1 MLRYIWEMLS
11 ALSYHI
17 LRNRSAAACVS
28 VIHRKRVISLKL
40 SGSDIIVECL
50 LEQGADT
57 VFGYP
62 GGAVL
67 NIYDSL
73 YKYSDKIRH
82 VITCHEQGACH
93 AADGYARST
102 GKTGVVIATSG
113 PGATNLVTGIATAY
127 MDSVPLVAITG
138 NVSCGLLGLDSFQ
151 EVDITGITMP
161 ITKHNFIVKS
171 VDELADT
178 IRTAFKIAISGRK
191 GPVLVDVPKDLTQA
205 FAEYTAQP
213 PQTPY
218 ESAPLNETEI
228 AAAAELIANAKKPY
242 IYAGGGVI
250 SSGASEELAKLAELA
265 DAPVSCSLMGQ
276 GAFDETDRRYIGMLG
291 MHGTVKAAY
300 ALNHCDLFVGIG
312 TRFSDRVTGD
322 TSTFGKQAK
331 IIHIDIDP
339 AEFNKN
345 VEVSATVT
353 GDVKAVLSAI
363 NERLSQQSHP
373 EWCGEILGK
382 DFGEPV
388 QKGTDELP
396 VTPEAVIKELDRQTN
411 GNAIITTEV
420 GQTQMWAAQYFRSR
434 TPRSFITSGGLG
446 TMGFGLGASLG
457 AKIGCPDRT
466 VVNMAGDGSFAMNLN
481 ELITAAAHGINI
493 IQIVMNNSVLGMVRQ
508 WQRLFYSKHFSQT
521 TLDARHIDYVKL
533 GEAFSV
539 KTLVIEKTEDIAPML
554 AQALEISKVAPV
566 MVEVRIDR
574 DINVL
579 PMIPAGKPVVDPITS
594 IDLEA

>member
-1 MLRYIWEMLS
+1 M
-11 ALSYHI
+11 
-17 LRNRSAAACVS
+17 
-28 VIHRKRVISLKL
+28 KL

-57 VFGYP
+57 IFGYP

-73 YKYSDKIRH
+73 YKYSDKIKH

-102 GKTGVVIATSG
+102 GKTGIVLATSG

-127 MDSVPLVAITG
+127 MDSIPLVAITG

-178 IRTAFKIAISGRK
+178 IRLAFQIAMSGRK
-191 GPVLVDVPKDLTQA
+191 GPVLVDVPKDITQA
-205 FAEYTAQP
+205 FTEYTPAPAQKP
-213 PQTPY
+213 F
-218 ESAPLNETEI
+218 EAAPLSEDEI
-228 AAAAELIANAKKPY
+228 SAAAELIANAKKPY

-250 SSGASEELAKLAELA
+250 ASEASAELKTLAELT

-276 GAFDETDRRYIGMLG
+276 GAYDETDRRYIGMLG

-300 ALNHCDLFVGIG
+300 ALNNCDLFIGIG

-322 TSTFGKQAK
+322 TSVFGKQAK

-345 VEVSATVT
+345 IDVDVTVS
-353 GDVKAVLSAI
+353 GDVKAVLSALNAKI
-363 NERLSQQSHP
+363 TQQSHP
-373 EWCGEILGK
+373 EWCEEVLGG

-388 QKGTDELP
+388 QEGTKELP
-396 VTPEAVIKELDRQTN
+396 VTPEAVIEELDRLTS
-411 GNAIITTEV
+411 GEAIITTEV
-420 GQTQMWAAQYFRSR
+420 GQTQMWAAQYYKCRN
-434 TPRSFITSGGLG
+434 PRSFISSGGLG
-446 TMGFGLGASLG
+446 TMGYGLGAALG
-457 AKIGCPDRT
+457 AKTGNPDKT

-481 ELITAAAHGINI
+481 ELISAAAHGINI
-493 IQIVMNNSVLGMVRQ
+493 IEIVMNNNVLGMVRQ
-508 WQRLFYSKHFSQT
+508 WQRLFYSKHFSET

-533 GEAFSV
+533 GEAFGV
-539 KTLVIEKTEDIAPML
+539 KTFVIEKTEDITPVL
-554 AQALEISKVAPV
+554 TEALSISKSAPV
-566 MVEVRIDR
+566 MIEVRIDR

-579 PMIPAGKPVVDPITS
+579 PMIPAGKPVVNPITS

>member
-1 MLRYIWEMLS
+1 M
-11 ALSYHI
+11 
-17 LRNRSAAACVS
+17 
-28 VIHRKRVISLKL
+28 KL

-57 VFGYP
+57 IFGYP

-102 GKTGVVIATSG
+102 GKTGIVLATSG

-127 MDSVPLVAITG
+127 MDSIPLVAITG

-178 IRTAFKIAISGRK
+178 IRLAFQIAMSGRK
-191 GPVLVDVPKDLTQA
+191 GPVLVDVPKDITQA
-205 FAEYTAQP
+205 FTEYTPAPAQKP
-213 PQTPY
+213 F
-218 ESAPLNETEI
+218 EAAPLSEDEI
-228 AAAAELIANAKKPY
+228 SAAAELIANAKKPY

-250 SSGASEELAKLAELA
+250 ASEASAELKTLAELT

-276 GAFDETDRRYIGMLG
+276 GAYDETNRRYIGMLG

-300 ALNHCDLFVGIG
+300 ALNNCDLFIGIG

-322 TSTFGKQAK
+322 TSVFGKQAK

-345 VEVSATVT
+345 IDVDVTVS
-353 GDVKAVLSAI
+353 GDVKAVLSALNAKI
-363 NERLSQQSHP
+363 AQQSHP
-373 EWCGEILGK
+373 EWCEEVLGG

-388 QKGTDELP
+388 QEGTKELP
-396 VTPEAVIKELDRQTN
+396 VTPEAVIEELDRLTS
-411 GNAIITTEV
+411 GEAIITTEV
-420 GQTQMWAAQYFRSR
+420 GQTQMWAAQYYKCRN
-434 TPRSFITSGGLG
+434 PRSFISSGGLG
-446 TMGFGLGASLG
+446 TMGYGLGAALG
-457 AKIGCPDRT
+457 AKTGNPDKT

-481 ELITAAAHGINI
+481 ELISAAAHGINI
-493 IQIVMNNSVLGMVRQ
+493 IEIVMNNNVLGMVRQ
-508 WQRLFYSKHFSQT
+508 WQRLFYSKHFSET

-533 GEAFSV
+533 GEAFGV
-539 KTLVIEKTEDIAPML
+539 KTFVIEKTEDITPVL
-554 AQALEISKVAPV
+554 TEALCISKSAPV
-566 MVEVRIDR
+566 MIEVRIDR

-579 PMIPAGKPVVDPITS
+579 PMIPAGKPVVNPITS

>member
-1 MLRYIWEMLS
+1 M
-11 ALSYHI
+11 
-17 LRNRSAAACVS
+17 
-28 VIHRKRVISLKL
+28 KL

-57 VFGYP
+57 IFGYP

-67 NIYDSL
+67 NIYDSM
-73 YKYSDKIRH
+73 YKYSDKIKH

-102 GKTGVVIATSG
+102 GKTGIVLATSG

-127 MDSVPLVAITG
+127 MDSIPLVAITG

-178 IRTAFKIAISGRK
+178 IRLAFQIAMSGRK
-191 GPVLVDVPKDLTQA
+191 GPVLVDVPKDITQA
-205 FAEYTAQP
+205 FTEYTPAPAQKP
-213 PQTPY
+213 F
-218 ESAPLNETEI
+218 EAAPLSEDEI
-228 AAAAELIANAKKPY
+228 SAAAELIANAKRPY

-250 SSGASEELAKLAELA
+250 ASEASAELKKLAELT

-276 GAFDETDRRYIGMLG
+276 GAYDETDRRYIGMLG

-300 ALNHCDLFVGIG
+300 ALNNCDLFIGIG

-322 TSTFGKQAK
+322 TSVFGKQAK

-345 VEVSATVT
+345 IDVDVTVA
-353 GDVKAVLSAI
+353 GDVKAVLSALNTKI
-363 NERLSQQSHP
+363 AQQSHA
-373 EWCGEILGK
+373 EWCEEVLGG

-388 QKGTDELP
+388 QEGTKELP
-396 VTPEAVIKELDRQTN
+396 VTPEAVIEELDRLTS
-411 GNAIITTEV
+411 GEAIITTEV
-420 GQTQMWAAQYFRSR
+420 GQTQMWAAQYYKCRN
-434 TPRSFITSGGLG
+434 PRSFISSGGLG
-446 TMGFGLGASLG
+446 TMGYGLGAALG
-457 AKIGCPDRT
+457 AKTGNPDKT

-481 ELITAAAHGINI
+481 ELISAAAHGINI
-493 IQIVMNNSVLGMVRQ
+493 IEIVMNNNVLGMVRQ
-508 WQRLFYSKHFSQT
+508 WQRLFYSKHFSET

-533 GEAFSV
+533 GEAFGV
-539 KTLVIEKTEDIAPML
+539 KTFVIEKTEDITPVL
-554 AQALEISKVAPV
+554 TEALSISKSAPV
-566 MVEVRIDR
+566 MIEVRIDR

-579 PMIPAGKPVVDPITS
+579 PMIPAGKPVVNPITS

>member
-1 MLRYIWEMLS
+1 M
-11 ALSYHI
+11 
-17 LRNRSAAACVS
+17 
-28 VIHRKRVISLKL
+28 KL

-57 VFGYP
+57 IFGYP

-102 GKTGVVIATSG
+102 GKTGIVLATSG

-127 MDSVPLVAITG
+127 MDSIPLVAITG

-178 IRTAFKIAISGRK
+178 IRLAFQIAMSGRK
-191 GPVLVDVPKDLTQA
+191 GPVLVDVPKDITQA
-205 FAEYTAQP
+205 FTEYTPAPAQKP
-213 PQTPY
+213 F
-218 ESAPLNETEI
+218 EAAPLSEDEI
-228 AAAAELIANAKKPY
+228 SAAAELIANAKKPY

-250 SSGASEELAKLAELA
+250 ASEASAELKTLAELT

-276 GAFDETDRRYIGMLG
+276 GAYDETDRRYIGMLG

-300 ALNHCDLFVGIG
+300 SLNNCDLFIGIG

-322 TSTFGKQAK
+322 TSVFGKQAK

-345 VEVSATVT
+345 IDVDVTVS
-353 GDVKAVLSAI
+353 GDVKAVLSALNAKI
-363 NERLSQQSHP
+363 AQQSHP
-373 EWCGEILGK
+373 EWCEEVLGG

-388 QKGTDELP
+388 QEGTKELP
-396 VTPEAVIKELDRQTN
+396 VTPEAVIEELDRLTS
-411 GNAIITTEV
+411 GEAIITTEV
-420 GQTQMWAAQYFRSR
+420 GQTQMWAAQYYKCRN
-434 TPRSFITSGGLG
+434 PRSFISSGGLG
-446 TMGFGLGASLG
+446 TMGYGLGAALG
-457 AKIGCPDRT
+457 AKTGNPDKT

-481 ELITAAAHGINI
+481 ELISAAAHGINI
-493 IQIVMNNSVLGMVRQ
+493 IEIVMNNNVLGMVRQ
-508 WQRLFYSKHFSQT
+508 WQRLFYSKHFSET

-533 GEAFSV
+533 GEAFGV
-539 KTLVIEKTEDIAPML
+539 KTFVIEKTEDITPVL
-554 AQALEISKVAPV
+554 TEALSISKSAPV
-566 MVEVRIDR
+566 MIEVRIDR

-579 PMIPAGKPVVDPITS
+579 PMIPAGKPVVNPITS

>member
-1 MLRYIWEMLS
+1 M
-11 ALSYHI
+11 
-17 LRNRSAAACVS
+17 
-28 VIHRKRVISLKL
+28 KL

-57 VFGYP
+57 IFGYP

-102 GKTGVVIATSG
+102 GKTGIVLATSG

-127 MDSVPLVAITG
+127 MDSIPLVAITG

-178 IRTAFKIAISGRK
+178 IRLAFQIAMSGRK
-191 GPVLVDVPKDLTQA
+191 GPVLVDVPKDITQA
-205 FAEYTAQP
+205 FTEYTPAPAQKP
-213 PQTPY
+213 F
-218 ESAPLNETEI
+218 EAAPLSEDEI
-228 AAAAELIANAKKPY
+228 SAAAELIANAKRPY

-250 SSGASEELAKLAELA
+250 ASEASAELKKLAELT

-276 GAFDETDRRYIGMLG
+276 GAYDETDRRYIGMLG

-300 ALNHCDLFVGIG
+300 ALNNCDLFIGIG

-322 TSTFGKQAK
+322 TSVFGKQAK

-345 VEVSATVT
+345 IDVDVTVA
-353 GDVKAVLSAI
+353 GDVKAVLSALNTKI
-363 NERLSQQSHP
+363 AQQSHP
-373 EWCGEILGK
+373 EWCEEVLGG

-388 QKGTDELP
+388 QEGTKELP
-396 VTPEAVIKELDRQTN
+396 VTPEAVIEELDRLTS
-411 GNAIITTEV
+411 GEAIITTEV
-420 GQTQMWAAQYFRSR
+420 GQTQMWAAQYYKCRN
-434 TPRSFITSGGLG
+434 PRSFISSGGLG
-446 TMGFGLGASLG
+446 TMGYGLGAALG
-457 AKIGCPDRT
+457 AKTGNPDKT

-481 ELITAAAHGINI
+481 ELISAAAHGINI
-493 IQIVMNNSVLGMVRQ
+493 IEIVMNNNVLGMVRQ
-508 WQRLFYSKHFSQT
+508 WQRLFYSKHFSET

-533 GEAFSV
+533 GEAFGV
-539 KTLVIEKTEDIAPML
+539 KTFVIEKTEDITPVL
-554 AQALEISKVAPV
+554 TEALSISKSAPV
-566 MVEVRIDR
+566 MIEVRIDR

-579 PMIPAGKPVVDPITS
+579 PMIPAGKPVVNPITS

>member
-1 MLRYIWEMLS
+1 M
-11 ALSYHI
+11 
-17 LRNRSAAACVS
+17 
-28 VIHRKRVISLKL
+28 KL

-57 VFGYP
+57 IFGYP

-102 GKTGVVIATSG
+102 GKTGIVLATSG

-127 MDSVPLVAITG
+127 MDSIPLVAITG

-178 IRTAFKIAISGRK
+178 IRLAFQIAMSGRK
-191 GPVLVDVPKDLTQA
+191 GPVLVDVPKDITQA
-205 FAEYTAQP
+205 FTEYTPAPAQKP
-213 PQTPY
+213 F
-218 ESAPLNETEI
+218 EAAPLSEDEI
-228 AAAAELIANAKKPY
+228 SAAAELIANAKKPY

-250 SSGASEELAKLAELA
+250 ASEASAELKTLAELT

-276 GAFDETDRRYIGMLG
+276 GAYDETDRRYIGMLG

-300 ALNHCDLFVGIG
+300 ALNNCDLFIGIG

-322 TSTFGKQAK
+322 TSVFGKQAK

-345 VEVSATVT
+345 IDVDVTVS
-353 GDVKAVLSAI
+353 GDVKAVLSALNAKI
-363 NERLSQQSHP
+363 AQQSHP
-373 EWCGEILGK
+373 EWCEEVLGG

-388 QKGTDELP
+388 QEGTKELP
-396 VTPEAVIKELDRQTN
+396 VTPEAVIEELDRLTS
-411 GNAIITTEV
+411 GEAIITTEV
-420 GQTQMWAAQYFRSR
+420 GQTQMWAAQYYKCRN
-434 TPRSFITSGGLG
+434 PRSFISSGGLG
-446 TMGFGLGASLG
+446 TMGYGLGAALG
-457 AKIGCPDRT
+457 AKTGNPDKT

-481 ELITAAAHGINI
+481 ELISAAAHGINI
-493 IQIVMNNSVLGMVRQ
+493 IEIVMNNNVLGMVRQ
-508 WQRLFYSKHFSQT
+508 WQRLFYSKHFSET

-533 GEAFSV
+533 GEAFGV
-539 KTLVIEKTEDIAPML
+539 KTFVIEKTDDITPVL
-554 AQALEISKVAPV
+554 TEALSISKSAPV
-566 MVEVRIDR
+566 MIEVRIDR

-579 PMIPAGKPVVDPITS
+579 PMIPAGKPVVNPITS

>member
-1 MLRYIWEMLS
+1 M
-11 ALSYHI
+11 
-17 LRNRSAAACVS
+17 
-28 VIHRKRVISLKL
+28 KL

-57 VFGYP
+57 IFGYP

-102 GKTGVVIATSG
+102 GKTGIVLATSG

-127 MDSVPLVAITG
+127 MDSIPLVAITG

-151 EVDITGITMP
+151 EVDITGINMP

-178 IRTAFKIAISGRK
+178 IRLAFQIAMSGRK
-191 GPVLVDVPKDLTQA
+191 GPVLVDVPKDITQA
-205 FAEYTAQP
+205 FTEYTPAPAQKP
-213 PQTPY
+213 F
-218 ESAPLNETEI
+218 EAAPLSEDEI
-228 AAAAELIANAKKPY
+228 SAAAELIANAKKPY

-250 SSGASEELAKLAELA
+250 ASEASAELKTLAELT

-276 GAFDETDRRYIGMLG
+276 GAYDETNRRYIGMLG

-300 ALNHCDLFVGIG
+300 ALNNCDLFIGIG

-322 TSTFGKQAK
+322 TSVFGKQAK

-345 VEVSATVT
+345 IDVDVTVS
-353 GDVKAVLSAI
+353 GDVKAVLSALNAKI
-363 NERLSQQSHP
+363 AQQSHP
-373 EWCGEILGK
+373 EWCEEVLGG

-388 QKGTDELP
+388 QEGTKELP
-396 VTPEAVIKELDRQTN
+396 VTPEAVIEELDRLTS
-411 GNAIITTEV
+411 GEAIITTEV
-420 GQTQMWAAQYFRSR
+420 GQTQMWAAQYYKCRN
-434 TPRSFITSGGLG
+434 PRSFISSGGLG
-446 TMGFGLGASLG
+446 TMGYGLGAALG
-457 AKIGCPDRT
+457 AKTGNPDKT

-481 ELITAAAHGINI
+481 ELISAAAHGINI
-493 IQIVMNNSVLGMVRQ
+493 IEIVMNNNVLGMVRQ
-508 WQRLFYSKHFSQT
+508 WQRLFYSKHFSET

-533 GEAFSV
+533 GEAFGV
-539 KTLVIEKTEDIAPML
+539 KTFVIEKTEDITPL
-554 AQALEISKVAPV
+554 LTEALSISKSAPV
-566 MVEVRIDR
+566 MIEVRIDR

-579 PMIPAGKPVVDPITS
+579 PMIPAGKPVVNPITS

>member
-1 MLRYIWEMLS
+1 M
-11 ALSYHI
+11 
-17 LRNRSAAACVS
+17 
-28 VIHRKRVISLKL
+28 KL

-57 VFGYP
+57 IFGYP

-102 GKTGVVIATSG
+102 GKTGIVLATSG

-127 MDSVPLVAITG
+127 MDSIPLVAITG

-178 IRTAFKIAISGRK
+178 IRLAFQIAMSGRK
-191 GPVLVDVPKDLTQA
+191 GPVLVDVPKDITQA
-205 FAEYTAQP
+205 FTEYTPAPAQKP
-213 PQTPY
+213 F
-218 ESAPLNETEI
+218 EAAPLSEDEI
-228 AAAAELIANAKKPY
+228 SAAAELIANAKKPY

-250 SSGASEELAKLAELA
+250 ASEASAELKTLAELT

-276 GAFDETDRRYIGMLG
+276 GAYDETDRRYIGMLG

-300 ALNHCDLFVGIG
+300 ALNNCDLFIGIG

-322 TSTFGKQAK
+322 TSVFGKQAK

-345 VEVSATVT
+345 IDVDVTVS
-353 GDVKAVLSAI
+353 GDVKAVLSALNAKI
-363 NERLSQQSHP
+363 AQQSHP
-373 EWCGEILGK
+373 EWCEEVLGG

-388 QKGTDELP
+388 QEGTKELP
-396 VTPEAVIKELDRQTN
+396 VTPEAVIEELDRLTS
-411 GNAIITTEV
+411 GEAIITTEV
-420 GQTQMWAAQYFRSR
+420 GQTQMWAAQYYKCRN
-434 TPRSFITSGGLG
+434 PRSFISSGGLG
-446 TMGFGLGASLG
+446 TMGYGLGAALG
-457 AKIGCPDRT
+457 AKTGNPDKT

-481 ELITAAAHGINI
+481 ELISAAAHGINI
-493 IQIVMNNSVLGMVRQ
+493 IEIVMNNNVLGMVRQ
-508 WQRLFYSKHFSQT
+508 WQRLFYSKHFSET

-533 GEAFSV
+533 GEAFGV
-539 KTLVIEKTEDIAPML
+539 KTFVIEKTEDINPVL
-554 AQALEISKVAPV
+554 TEALSISKSAPV
-566 MVEVRIDR
+566 MIEVRIDR

-579 PMIPAGKPVVDPITS
+579 PMIPAGKPVVNPITS

>member
-1 MLRYIWEMLS
+1 M
-11 ALSYHI
+11 
-17 LRNRSAAACVS
+17 
-28 VIHRKRVISLKL
+28 KL

-57 VFGYP
+57 IFGYP

-102 GKTGVVIATSG
+102 GKTGIVLATSG

-127 MDSVPLVAITG
+127 MDSIPLVAITG

-178 IRTAFKIAISGRK
+178 IRLAFQIAMSGRK
-191 GPVLVDVPKDLTQA
+191 GPVLVDVPKDITQA
-205 FAEYTAQP
+205 FTEYTPAPAQKP
-213 PQTPY
+213 F
-218 ESAPLNETEI
+218 EAAPLSEDEI
-228 AAAAELIANAKKPY
+228 SAAAELIANAKKPY

-250 SSGASEELAKLAELA
+250 ASEASAELKTLAELT

-276 GAFDETDRRYIGMLG
+276 GAYDETDRRYIGMLG

-300 ALNHCDLFVGIG
+300 ALNNCDLFVGIG

-322 TSTFGKQAK
+322 TSVFGKQAK

-345 VEVSATVT
+345 IDVDVTVS
-353 GDVKAVLSAI
+353 GDVKAVLSALNAKI
-363 NERLSQQSHP
+363 AQQSHP
-373 EWCGEILGK
+373 EWCEEVLGG

-388 QKGTDELP
+388 QEGTKELP
-396 VTPEAVIKELDRQTN
+396 VTPEAVIEELDRLTS
-411 GNAIITTEV
+411 GEAIITTEV
-420 GQTQMWAAQYFRSR
+420 GQTQMWAAQYYKCRN
-434 TPRSFITSGGLG
+434 PRSFISSGGLG
-446 TMGFGLGASLG
+446 TMGYGLGAALG
-457 AKIGCPDRT
+457 AKTGNPDKT

-481 ELITAAAHGINI
+481 ELISAAAHGINI
-493 IQIVMNNSVLGMVRQ
+493 IEIVMNNNVLGMVRQ
-508 WQRLFYSKHFSQT
+508 WQRLFYSKHFSET

-533 GEAFSV
+533 GEAFGV
-539 KTLVIEKTEDIAPML
+539 KTFVIEKTEDITPVL
-554 AQALEISKVAPV
+554 TEALSISKSAPV
-566 MVEVRIDR
+566 MIEVRIDR

-579 PMIPAGKPVVDPITS
+579 PMIPAGKPVVNPITS

>member
-1 MLRYIWEMLS
+1 M
-11 ALSYHI
+11 
-17 LRNRSAAACVS
+17 
-28 VIHRKRVISLKL
+28 KL

-57 VFGYP
+57 IFGYP

-73 YKYSDKIRH
+73 YKYSDKIKH

-102 GKTGVVIATSG
+102 GKTGIVLATSG

-127 MDSVPLVAITG
+127 MDSIPLVAITG

-178 IRTAFKIAISGRK
+178 IRLAFQIAMSGRK
-191 GPVLVDVPKDLTQA
+191 GPVLVDVPKDITQA
-205 FAEYTAQP
+205 FTEYTPAPAQKP
-213 PQTPY
+213 F
-218 ESAPLNETEI
+218 EAAPLSEDEI
-228 AAAAELIANAKKPY
+228 SAAAELIANAKRPY

-250 SSGASEELAKLAELA
+250 ASEASAELKTLAELT

-276 GAFDETDRRYIGMLG
+276 GAYDETDRRYIGMLG

-300 ALNHCDLFVGIG
+300 ALNNCDLFIGIG

-322 TSTFGKQAK
+322 TSVFGKQAK

-345 VEVSATVT
+345 IDVDVTVA
-353 GDVKAVLSAI
+353 GDVKAVLSALNTKI
-363 NERLSQQSHP
+363 AQQSHP
-373 EWCGEILGK
+373 EWCEEVLGG

-388 QKGTDELP
+388 QEGTKELP
-396 VTPEAVIKELDRQTN
+396 VTPEAVIEELDRLTS
-411 GNAIITTEV
+411 GEAIITTEV
-420 GQTQMWAAQYFRSR
+420 GQTQMWAAQYYKCRN
-434 TPRSFITSGGLG
+434 PRSFISSGGLG
-446 TMGFGLGASLG
+446 TMGYGLGAALG
-457 AKIGCPDRT
+457 AKTGNPDKT

-481 ELITAAAHGINI
+481 ELISAAAHGINI
-493 IQIVMNNSVLGMVRQ
+493 IEIVMNNSVLGMVRQ
-508 WQRLFYSKHFSQT
+508 WQRLFYSKHFSET

-533 GEAFSV
+533 GEAFGV
-539 KTLVIEKTEDIAPML
+539 KTFVIEKTEDITPVL
-554 AQALEISKVAPV
+554 TEALSISKSAPV
-566 MVEVRIDR
+566 MIEVRIDR

-579 PMIPAGKPVVDPITS
+579 PMIPAGKPVVNPITS